1 VKNDSPRLEERWLA
15 QFSPFRQL
23 LAFWKTVYQWYKNS
37 SRYLDEGLSSTAHL
51 PLQSR
56 LLLELLL
63 FGRMILRSDVTVRA
77 SSTAYSF
84 VFAIVPL
91 LASTLAFF
99 TVLPGLNDQRQQL
112 KTMLYNTL
120 LPGAA
125 REVQVYLEKFSE
137 AAAAAGAVSSLFF
150 LVTVLLLFRSLESTY
165 NLIWRGSI
173 SRTWWQRMQI
183 LAVFFLTGAVGT
195 TLLVLIGQE
204 GARLAAQVGSFGKT
218 SLYTL
223 LAQTGYFVANVLV
236 GWMIFFV
243 ATWVIPSTRV
253 RPGAALTGAVVMGS
267 IWLVLKSSF
276 SWYIDNFGS
285 YKTIYGAV
293 GTVPVLLLWIYLTI
307 LLLLASAYL
316 AFVHQNLRVLINNH
330 HAEQRQNETA
340 SFHALMVVAGLADAF
355 QQRKGPQSLI
365 DLEEQ
370 LGLTD
375 YILLQLLDKLELSQL
390 VLRVAGEP
398 PRWLLAAPAEKI
410 RLSEVVVAAEGSRLQ
425 APQKVASAEPSVT
438 IPLPLVVKVTAVL
451 SRARAE
457 LSSVLA
463 NTTVSDLVRLA
474 PLEART
480 TGAEEGPVDGL
491 A

>member
-1 VKNDSPRLEERWLA
+1 MNESPRPTEGGLTTY
-15 QFSPFRQL
+15 PPVRQL
-23 LAFWKTVYQWYKNS
+23 QARLQSLQLWYKNA

-51 PLQSR
+51 PFQSR
-56 LLLELLL
+56 LLLELML
-63 FGRMILRSDVTVRA
+63 FSRMIYNSDVTVRA

-99 TVLPGLNDQRQQL
+99 TVLPGLNDQREQL
-112 KTMLYNTL
+112 KAMLYKTL

-165 NLIWRGSI
+165 NLIWQGSI

-204 GARLAAQVGSFGKT
+204 AARLTAQVGIFGKS
-218 SLYTL
+218 SLYTF
-223 LAQTGYFVANVLV
+223 LAQVGYFVANVLV

-243 ATWVIPSTRV
+243 ATWVIPSSRV
-253 RPGAALTGAVVMGS
+253 RPAAALTGAVVMGS
-267 IWLVLKSSF
+267 LWLLLKSTF
-276 SWYIDNFGS
+276 SWYIDNYGS
-285 YKTIYGAV
+285 YKSIYGAV

-330 HAEQRQNETA
+330 HAEQRQHETD
-340 SFHALMVVAGLADAF
+340 SFHALMVVAGLEEAF
-355 QQRKGPQSLI
+355 QRRKGPQSLVE
-365 DLEEQ
+365 LEAH

-375 YILLQLLDKLELSQL
+375 YILSQVLEKLERAGL
-390 VLRVAGEP
+390 VLRVTGEP
-398 PRWLLAAPAEKI
+398 PRWLLAAPAEKV

-425 APQKVASAEPSVT
+425 APQKAASAEPSVHVP
-438 IPLPLVVKVTAVL
+438 IPLVERVALVLDT
-451 SRARAE
+451 ARAA

-463 NTTVSDLVRLA
+463 QHTISELA
-474 PLEART
+474 RPQTPEVYP
-480 TGAEEGPVDGL
+480 EEGEMG
-491 A
+491 AG